1 MLNYSYL
8 REYERKQELRI
19 RTIYRDCLYA
29 VTQGKLTLIEREELK
44 SFNQGEKI
52 AEFPVSEKNDV
63 AACRTFIDQLLKDR
77 HISEKKRYNVLL
89 SISEAVTNVLKHA
102 VEGKMKVYL
111 NHDWLK
117 VIVEDKGNGI
127 KLSEL
132 PKSILLE
139 GYSSKRSFGHGF
151 SIMLKMMDKISI
163 YTSTEGTTIILE
175 VDLKDRLIER
185 RKNIPL

>member
-1 MLNYSYL
+1 M
-8 REYERKQELRI
+8 
-19 RTIYRDCLYA
+19 
-29 VTQGKLTLIEREELK
+29 
-44 SFNQGEKI
+44 
-52 AEFPVSEKNDV
+52 
-63 AACRTFIDQLLKDR
+63 
-77 HISEKKRYNVLL
+77 
-89 SISEAVTNVLKHA
+89 
-102 VEGKMKVYL
+102 

-117 VIVEDKGNGI
+117 VIVEDKGNSI

-175 VDLKDRLIER
+175 ADLKERLIER